1 MQRTKIRMI
10 LRVIPIVFLL
20 MFSSCSNESS
30 EEVRTKSEEAV
41 TEKPLTEREPQ
52 VKEFF
57 EVVNTMVD
65 ECFTLGE
72 TVLESVER
80 LDAGKLGLLETA
92 ATLQELYESWDKID
106 EINASLKQQDKI
118 KENLT
123 AKLNP
128 RDLLEFKDMYETSV
142 ARVDTIMKRLEAID
156 VEKYLK

>member
-1 MQRTKIRMI
+1 MRHKKIRLI
-10 LRVIPIVFLL
+10 LGLL
-20 MFSSCSNESS
+20 PVALVLMVSSCSSGSS
-30 EEVRTKSEEAV
+30 EEVTKSEEEV
-41 TEKPLTEREPQ
+41 TEKPLVEREPQ

-57 EVVNTMVD
+57 EVMNTMVD

-80 LDAGKLGLLETA
+80 LDAGKLGLLESA

-106 EINASLKQQDKI
+106 EINASLKQQDRL

-128 RDLLEFKDMYETSV
+128 KDLLEFKGMYEASV
-142 ARVDTIMKRLEAID
+142 ARMDTIMKRLEAMD